1 MQTSNKKVNT
11 TGFFDLSFIIFAF
24 SLEIR
29 CVTVENMD
37 VLGQNINMLVY
48 NGETNKELLD
58 GCVRRFH
65 SFQIS

>member
-37 VLGQNINMLVY
+37 VLGQNINMLEKIVPHKIVI
-48 NGETNKELLD
+48 TL
-58 GCVRRFH
+58 
-65 SFQIS
+65 